1 MVDLECHSKKPNFV
15 DPSNFAFRTRSNFQS
30 KQLGHQ
36 WVPGLFIW
44 FLYIYI
50 YYTHNLTR
58 IQPNKKLIQQN
69 SKPLIYET
77 KRPHDPGSKD
87 KTLIPFV
94 KMGVEAREQTV
105 PWGRESFLSRFYFE
119 WIWMVVLFSNQQNVA
134 GDVEEILFLK
144 WVFTDNY
151 FRIYIIRVP
160 VGCLFVCLCFFLFVC
175 FFVCLFVCC
184 LFVCLFDCL
193 FVCLFVCLIV
203 CLFVCFLIWCILL
216 SYSYILV
223 FCFSLITEIRL
234 YWSVLLDAMFV
245 WLIDWFIHVYTS
257 LRIQICPKEGI
268 IPKIL
273 FWGWDWNP
281 ESYSRE
287 GSGFLGHFV
296 MCMGCY
302 L

>member
-1 MVDLECHSKKPNFV
+1 MGS
-15 DPSNFAFRTRSNFQS
+15 R
-30 KQLGHQ
+30 
-36 WVPGLFIW
+36 FI
-44 FLYIYI
+44 YMISI
-50 YYTHNLTR
+50 YYTHNLTK
-58 IQPNKKLIQQN
+58 IHPHKKLIQQN
-69 SKPLIYET
+69 SKPKPLIYET

-151 FRIYIIRVP
+151 LRIYIIRVP
-160 VGCLFVCLCFFLFVC
+160 VGCLVVCL
-175 FFVCLFVCC
+175 FVCLFVFFCLCVCLFVVC

-193 FVCLFVCLIV
+193 FVCLLLFVCLFFD
-203 CLFVCFLIWCILL
+203 LMYFVELQLYTCFLFFTDYRDQTIL
-216 SYSYILV
+216 I
-223 FCFSLITEIRL
+223 
-234 YWSVLLDAMFV
+234 SVV
-245 WLIDWFIHVYTS
+245 GCYVCLIDWFTDSFMYT
-257 LRIQICPKEGI
+257 
-268 IPKIL
+268 
-273 FWGWDWNP
+273 
-281 ESYSRE
+281 
-287 GSGFLGHFV
+287 HFV